1 MNMRNLQRSGSQK
14 REKRK
19 MVRSVLTPGKLCSFG
34 SESPKP
40 FEFKRGEQLEVKS
53 QREIAAIQGW
63 LVPIPFPVL
72 PTEYIFLTKVIT
84 ENLCLCLP
92 ILWGGRGTISPWTQ
106 GDLRV

>member
-40 FEFKRGEQLEVKS
+40 FEFKRERAARSEIPEGNKS
-53 QREIAAIQGW
+53 NSRLACSD
-63 LVPIPFPVL
+63 PFSCASHRI
-72 PTEYIFLTKVIT
+72 YFFDKS
-84 ENLCLCLP
+84 NY
-92 ILWGGRGTISPWTQ
+92 
-106 GDLRV
+106 